1 MFRIFS
7 SAFAEG
13 AAIPSLH
20 SCDGADMSPSLEW
33 DNPPGTT
40 RTFALLMEDSDAPR
54 GTWTHWIL
62 WDIPSAVR
70 VLPQGSARIG
80 VAGTNDFGRSGYG
93 GPCPPPGK
101 PHRYYFR
108 MFALSVDRLGMAA
121 GARRADFDRA
131 IEGQVLAQAEC
142 MGRFSR

>member
-13 AAIPSLH
+13 AAIPRLH
-20 SCDGADMSPSLEW
+20 TCDGADLSPSLEW
-33 DNPPGTT
+33 SDPPSATGS
-40 RTFALLMEDSDAPR
+40 FGLLMEDPDAPD

-62 WDIPSAVR
+62 WDLPAGSR
-70 VLPQGSARIG
+70 NLPQGGTRIG
-80 VAGTNDFGRSGYG
+80 IAGTNDFGKSGYG

-108 MFALSVDRLGMAA
+108 LFALAA
-121 GARRADFDRA
+121 DGLALTANSRRAQFDKA
-131 IEGQVLAQAEC
+131 IAGKVLAEAAC